1 MELTGRFGNKI
12 RLNEQ
17 LTSKKRAG
25 WAQFILTLLVA
36 FLSGALFIFVAYAVR
51 FPKPHGESAN
61 IKQELI
67 DWYHELGH
75 FLVLEIG
82 IAFIT
87 GCVVALTVE
96 FFMRNLAQREHEVH
110 RQEISE
116 NIFFA
121 LFRTAVTDELIS
133 EMYKSLLVPKF
144 VRENLEIKYT
154 FIPLP
159 DQEKVPLGDNKRL
172 ILKQT
177 ISFKARN
184 ITDQRVTY
192 TMRPQDEVV
201 IQHDSYTIP
210 FKELLME
217 VEDQKPYYS
226 IEDQKVHL
234 YGSGLTKQIDTDYSA
249 GMSCILKMQKVRVDP
264 NQCVQVLIVVEKV
277 CRYADMEAWVTANAA
292 KDLKLIVE
300 LSDQQFSN
308 LEFCAHQTHRQPLV
322 KMPFSE
328 TKAPTSHT
336 WRLDYP
342 ILPYQGVMLRWRPK

>member
-1 MELTGRFGNKI
+1 MELTDSFGNKI
-12 RLNEQ
+12 PLNEQ
-17 LTSKKRAG
+17 LASKKGAG
-25 WAQFILTLLVA
+25 WAQFILAVLVV
-36 FLSGALFIFVAYAVR
+36 FLIGLSFILYAYTVKS
-51 FPKPHGESAN
+51 PKPHAQGESVN
-61 IKQELI
+61 QTPELMAWK
-67 DWYHELGH
+67 DELEH
-75 FLVLEIG
+75 FVVLEIG

-96 FFMRNLAQREHEVH
+96 LFMRNRAQREHEVH

-116 NIFFA
+116 SIFFA
-121 LFRTAVTDELIS
+121 LFRTAITNDLIT
-133 EMYKSLLVPKF
+133 EMYKALLVPKF
-144 VRENLEIKYT
+144 MRENLEVKYN

-159 DQEKVPLGDNKRL
+159 GQEEVSLDDKKRL

-192 TMRPQDEVV
+192 TIRPQDEVV
-201 IQHDSYTIP
+201 IKHDGYTVP

-217 VEDQKPYYS
+217 VENPNSYYP
-226 IEDQKVHL
+226 IEDNKVHL
-234 YGSGLTKQIDTDYSA
+234 SGSSLATKITTN
-249 GMSCILKMQKVRVDP
+249 GMSSILEVQKVRVDP
-264 NQCVQVLIVVEKV
+264 KQCVQVLLVTEKV
-277 CRYADMEAWVTANAA
+277 CRYADMEAWVTAHAA

-300 LSDQQFSN
+300 LSDKQFSN

-322 KMPFSE
+322 PVPSSATE
-328 TKAPTSHT
+328 APTSYT